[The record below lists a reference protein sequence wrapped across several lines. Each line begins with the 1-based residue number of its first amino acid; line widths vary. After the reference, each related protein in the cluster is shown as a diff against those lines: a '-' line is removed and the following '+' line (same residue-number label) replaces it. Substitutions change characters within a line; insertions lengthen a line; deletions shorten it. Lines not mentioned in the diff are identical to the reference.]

1 MSCRTRREQL
11 WIRLSPE
18 LAGFLINCWVFGLI
32 WKAWLSSLI
41 WCMAA
46 WCPTRSDWVTDQ
58 NVESFCPGQAQ
69 LRKQK
74 KILKVWC
81 GVKCI
86 KSMTFI
92 TILCQLLSLGHL
104 EIARSNFKK
113 SVNPGLSNLGWKKG
127 SLAMD
132 NRALHCEMARKQEC
146 PSLFSCHFA
155 NSWSW
160 VGYCTSFE
168 RGMSGL
174 SADEKKLEYFLTGRY
189 F

>member
-1 MSCRTRREQL
+1 MWTKLECYRPRHCCQVDNNEKWQCSCVANSSPIQPPIRVHILPTVLSTLRLSPWFWQLKIEITNILQWCFTQTNPIQWKKWWISKLPTCTRHDQL

-74 KILKVWC
+74 KFSKFDVVLSVLNQWH
-81 GVKCI
+81 
-86 KSMTFI
+86 
-92 TILCQLLSLGHL
+92 LLQFCVS
-104 EIARSNFKK
+104 
-113 SVNPGLSNLGWKKG
+113 
-127 SLAMD
+127 
-132 NRALHCEMARKQEC
+132 
-146 PSLFSCHFA
+146 
-155 NSWSW
+155 
-160 VGYCTSFE
+160 Y
-168 RGMSGL
+168 
-174 SADEKKLEYFLTGRY
+174 
-189 F
+189 